1 MRKLPARYEY
11 RTLFLMLPLKPGEIR
26 EMDDLCTQSSL
37 KRKELVQYLIRR
49 GLNEIRENNE
59 LLVPEAK
66 GKESRIL
73 TPDDNGEDNDTN
85 TEQ

>member
-1 MRKLPARYEY
+1 
-11 RTLFLMLPLKPGEIR
+11 MLPLKPDEIR

-73 TPDDNGEDNDTN
+73 TPDDSSEDNNTN
-85 TEQ
+85 IVQ